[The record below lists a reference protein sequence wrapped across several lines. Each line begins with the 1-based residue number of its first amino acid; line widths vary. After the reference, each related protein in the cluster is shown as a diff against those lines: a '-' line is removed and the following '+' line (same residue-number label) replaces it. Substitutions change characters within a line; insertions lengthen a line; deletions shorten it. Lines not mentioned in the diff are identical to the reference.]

1 MTDDA
6 DRAPD
11 APQACEPAISLT
23 REFLMQNTLSE
34 MMARAMPDVRLL
46 SEAEREASLTD
57 MLARRPPDQ
66 VGQGVWVFAYGS
78 LIWNPAVHFAERRPA
93 VVPGWQRAF
102 CLSVRSGRGTQEQ
115 PGLMLGLV
123 PGGLCAGAAFRIA
136 EHEMRHELSLL
147 WRREMLAD
155 GYIPRWV
162 SLEHEGVAFASGI
175 AFTATRTAP
184 TSAAMSGKARW
195 SAGWRLPA
203 AVSAPAPSICS
214 APATACARWRSAT
227 RCSSGWRQRLRN
239 CRPPPRRPELHPP
252 GGHRP

>member
-175 AFTATRTAP
+175 AFTVNPNGPNFCGDVGEGEVVRRLATARGSLGTGAEYLFRTRDGLRSLAISDP
-184 TSAAMSGKARW
+184 LLERLATKVAELQTSA
-195 SAGWRLPA
+195 
-203 AVSAPAPSICS
+203 
-214 APATACARWRSAT
+214 T
-227 RCSSGWRQRLRN
+227 SS
-239 CRPPPRRPELHPP
+239 
-252 GGHRP
+252 